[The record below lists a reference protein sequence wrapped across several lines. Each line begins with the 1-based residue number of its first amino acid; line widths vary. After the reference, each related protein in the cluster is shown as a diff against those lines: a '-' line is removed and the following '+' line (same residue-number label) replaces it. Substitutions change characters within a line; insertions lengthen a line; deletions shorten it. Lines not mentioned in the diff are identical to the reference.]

1 VFTVFTVSTVN
12 TEYHTQDRIQGFSFD
27 MDQRKNDKDSPSE
40 LSVRPFDR
48 ELLGRINAAAEFIGL
63 SKNEFVTEL
72 LRQEMQILEQKQKE
86 IQEWW
91 RARVKKAKG

>member
-1 VFTVFTVSTVN
+1 LAA
-12 TEYHTQDRIQGFSFD
+12 
-27 MDQRKNDKDSPSE
+27 DQHKNDKDSPGE

-48 ELLGRINAAAEFIGL
+48 ELLRRINAAAELLGL

-72 LRQEMQILEQKQKE
+72 LRQEMKMLEEKQKE

-91 RARVKKAKG
+91 RNRKPEE